1 MTNPSKARG
10 TRLERTVAVYLAA
23 ALNDD
28 RIERR
33 ALNGTKDRGYIAGVR
48 TPTGDRVVIEVKNTA
63 RMSIGV
69 WINEV
74 EVEKGN
80 DDARVGVCV
89 HKRYGKAAPGEQL
102 VTMRLEDFAR
112 VLGGDL

>member
-33 ALNGTKDRGYIAGVR
+33 ALNGTKDRGDIAGVR

-80 DDARVGVCV
+80 DDARVGV
-89 HKRYGKAAPGEQL
+89 KRHGKAAPGEQL

-112 VLGGDL
+112 LLGGDL